1 MVRMAAQAV
10 ALPAIADLDSLDAFR
25 DKLMDVIESGDAAID
40 GGAVERI
47 ATNALLML
55 LSAAETAHQHKS
67 GFVVQNTSEP
77 MQSAIE
83 RLGLMPRFEPL
94 MKG

>member
-1 MVRMAAQAV
+1 MAAQAV
-10 ALPAIADLDSLDAFR
+10 VLPAIADLDSLDAFR
-25 DKLMDVIESGDAAID
+25 DKLIDVIESGDATVD
-40 GGAVERI
+40 GSAVERV

-55 LSAAETAHQHKS
+55 LSAAETSQRNKNK
-67 GFVVQNTSEP
+67 FMVVNTSEP

-83 RLGLMPRFEPL
+83 RLGLMPQFEPL

>member
-1 MVRMAAQAV
+1 MAAQAV

-25 DKLMDVIESGDAAID
+25 DKLMDVIESGDTDVD
-40 GGAVERI
+40 GSAVERV

-55 LSAAETAHQHKS
+55 LSAAEMAQRNKS
-67 GFVVQNTSEP
+67 EFKVVNTSEP
-77 MQSAIE
+77 MRSAIE

>member
-1 MVRMAAQAV
+1 MGAQAV

-25 DKLMDVIESGDAAID
+25 DKLLDVIESGDAAVD
-40 GGAVERI
+40 GGAVERV

-55 LSAAETAHQHKS
+55 LSAAETAQRNKS
-67 GFVVQNTSEP
+67 KFVVVNASEP

-83 RLGLMPRFEPL
+83 RLGLMPQFEPL

>member
-1 MVRMAAQAV
+1 MAVQAV

-25 DKLMDVIESGDAAID
+25 DKLMDVIESGDTAVEA
-40 GGAVERI
+40 GAVERV

-55 LSAAETAHQHKS
+55 LSAAEMAQRNKS
-67 GFVVQNTSEP
+67 EFKVVNTSEP